1 MKSIK
6 TILTVVGLTLAVAA
20 SAQSQGQMRLNE
32 YLVIN
37 TSDFQDDFGQ
47 HNAWIEIFNASYGT
61 VDIGGCYLSDDPDNL
76 KKYAIPGGDVLTAIP
91 PRQHI
96 LFWAD
101 NQPFRGTFHV
111 NFDLAN
117 AKEIIFTKGDGKSI
131 IDRIVINP
139 SLQDSSMANVSCGR
153 VMDGE
158 GSIEGD
164 GEGWEILPQTSPS
177 TNNALIDKAAKPEK
191 MKAMD
196 PYGWILAL
204 TAMSVVFIALIILY
218 FLFKCIGII
227 NIRAGQRKEAKAAI
241 SKGTPAK
248 TQDSTYGETSAET
261 YAAIATALHLYMI
274 DEEAHDEES
283 MVVTMNPV
291 DRHYTPWSTHIQGFR
306 QTPTVIKKK

>member
-91 PRQHI
+91 PRQHV

-139 SLQDSSMANVSCGR
+139 ALQDSAMANVSCGR
-153 VMDGE
+153 TMDGE
-158 GSIEGD
+158 GSITGD
-164 GEGWEILPQTSPS
+164 GEGWEILSQTSPS

-191 MKAMD
+191 MKQMD

-204 TAMSVVFIALIILY
+204 TAMSVVFIALVILC
-218 FLFKCIGII
+218 FLFKFVGYI
-227 NIRAGQRKEAKAAI
+227 NIRSGQKKEAKAAVAA
-241 SKGTPAK
+241 GTPAK
-248 TQDSTYGETSAET
+248 SQDSTYGETSAET
-261 YAAIATALHLYMI
+261 YAAIATALHLYML